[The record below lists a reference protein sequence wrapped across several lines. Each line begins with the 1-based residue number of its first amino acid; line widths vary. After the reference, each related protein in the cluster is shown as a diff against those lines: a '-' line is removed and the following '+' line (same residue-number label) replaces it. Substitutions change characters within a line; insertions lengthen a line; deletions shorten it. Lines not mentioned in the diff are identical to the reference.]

1 MKQKIKIKLKQF
13 WHIYGTPKMLVSFGI
28 AWLITNGW
36 SYVFIVIGPMFNMS
50 WMFKI
55 GIAWQGILW
64 FPLTIE
70 KPITFAIALWLHR
83 LLFKEEISKEEK

>member
-36 SYVFIVIGPMFNMS
+36 SYVCLYIGKMYGITWLTTISASYIAFLFLPFTVEKIVTI
-50 WMFKI
+50 WIATRLHKI
-55 GIAWQGILW
+55 IFRVELENK
-64 FPLTIE
+64 E
-70 KPITFAIALWLHR
+70 K
-83 LLFKEEISKEEK
+83 